1 MNLLKI
7 KSHSIRFGL
16 LIAILFITFPSRADD
31 FPNKSNPP
39 RLVNDLAGVFDK
51 NQAEAL
57 ERALVQFNDE
67 TSTQVAVVTLSDLK
81 GYDAGDYTFRLAEKW
96 GVGQKGKNN
105 GILILIK
112 PKTSDSK
119 GQAFIA
125 TGYGVEGAVPD
136 AVARRIVDN
145 EMIPHFKSNQ
155 YFEGVVAGVN
165 VIMELTRGEYTA
177 DAYVKKTSG
186 KVGTAAFIL
195 ILIFII
201 FIFTMA
207 GRANRAKNSSI
218 GGSLPFW
225 MLLSMMGSG
234 SSGRHSGQWGNF
246 NSGGG
251 SFRGGGGGGFGGFGG
266 GGFGGGGAGG
276 SW

>member
-1 MNLLKI
+1 MNLRKI
-7 KSHSIRFGL
+7 KSFSYKIGL
-16 LIAILFITFPSRADD
+16 VIVTLLVTLSSKADD
-31 FPNKSNPP
+31 FPKRPSPP
-39 RLVNDLAGVFDK
+39 RLVNDFAGIFDQ
-51 NQAEAL
+51 NQVQTL
-57 ERALVQFNDE
+57 ENTLVQFNNQ

-81 GYDAGDYTFRLAEKW
+81 GYDAGDYSFQLAEKW

-112 PKTSDSK
+112 PKTKDSN

-145 EMIPHFKSNQ
+145 EMIPHFKANK
-155 YFEGVVAGVN
+155 YYDGVVAGVN
-165 VIMELTRGEYTA
+165 VIMELTYGEYTA
-177 DAYVKKTSG
+177 DAYVQKTSG
-186 KVGTAAFIL
+186 KAGAVAFIVVF
-195 ILIFII
+195 IFII
-201 FIFTMA
+201 LIFTMA
-207 GRANRAKNSSI
+207 GRANRIKNSSI

-234 SSGRHSGQWGNF
+234 SSGRHSGHWGNF

-251 SFRGGGGGGFGGFGG
+251 SFGGGGGFGGFGG
-266 GGFGGGGAGG
+266 GSFGGGGAGG

>member
-1 MNLLKI
+1 MSLRKI
-7 KSHSIRFGL
+7 KSFSYKIGL
-16 LIAILFITFPSRADD
+16 VIVTLLVTLSSKADD
-31 FPNKSNPP
+31 FPKRPSPP
-39 RLVNDLAGVFDK
+39 RLVNDFACIFDQ
-51 NQAEAL
+51 NQVQTL
-57 ERALVQFNDE
+57 ENTLVQFNNQ

-81 GYDAGDYTFRLAEKW
+81 GYDAGDYSFQLAEKW

-112 PKTSDSK
+112 PKTKDSN

-145 EMIPHFKSNQ
+145 EMIPHFKANK
-155 YFEGVVAGVN
+155 YYDGVVAGVN
-165 VIMELTRGEYTA
+165 VIMELTYGEYTA
-177 DAYVKKTSG
+177 DAYVQKTSG
-186 KVGTAAFIL
+186 KAGAVAFIVVF
-195 ILIFII
+195 IFII
-201 FIFTMA
+201 LIFTMA
-207 GRANRAKNSSI
+207 GRANRIKNSSI

-234 SSGRHSGQWGNF
+234 SSGRHSGHWGNF

-251 SFRGGGGGGFGGFGG
+251 SFGGGGGFGGFGG
-266 GGFGGGGAGG
+266 GSFGGGGAGG

>member
-1 MNLLKI
+1 MSLRKI
-7 KSHSIRFGL
+7 KSFSYKIGL
-16 LIAILFITFPSRADD
+16 VIVTLLVTLSSKADD
-31 FPNKSNPP
+31 FPKRPSPP
-39 RLVNDLAGVFDK
+39 RLVNDFAGIFDQ
-51 NQAEAL
+51 NQVQTL
-57 ERALVQFNDE
+57 ENTLVQFNNQ

-81 GYDAGDYTFRLAEKW
+81 GYDAGDYSFQLAEKW

-112 PKTSDSK
+112 PKTKDSN

-145 EMIPHFKSNQ
+145 EMIPHFKANK
-155 YFEGVVAGVN
+155 YYDGVVAGVN
-165 VIMELTRGEYTA
+165 VIMELTYGEYTA
-177 DAYVKKTSG
+177 DAYVQKTSG
-186 KVGTAAFIL
+186 KAGAVAFIVVF
-195 ILIFII
+195 IFII
-201 FIFTMA
+201 LIFTMA
-207 GRANRAKNSSI
+207 GRANRVKNSSI

-234 SSGRHSGQWGNF
+234 SSGRHSGHWGNF

-251 SFRGGGGGGFGGFGG
+251 SFGGGGGFGGFGG
-266 GGFGGGGAGG
+266 GSFGGGGAGG